1 VSLPLCFLTAVA
13 EAAPANPV
21 SLHPW
26 TFVFQVLN
34 VLVVIGGLTFLLF
47 RPLGALMKKRE
58 DHIEE
63 SLAQAGQARQEAG
76 ALRAEYQQKIRSVR
90 EEAQEILDQA
100 AKDAQEYERVRK
112 EETDVVY
119 AQMLAEAKREIEDSR
134 QAVLASMHEEVA
146 TMAVMAASQVLGRAI
161 SDEEHREILRD
172 FIEKVMELPQVV
184 KELAHAAEDGRDIL
198 RVELITAV
206 PLPDDLCQSL
216 RQRLSQVGK
225 KKEVRLV
232 LRQDPDLVGGAR
244 LRIDGV
250 LVDDSIGGRLRRL
263 ERFVMEDGSQTEH

>member
-1 VSLPLCFLTAVA
+1 
-13 EAAPANPV
+13 
-21 SLHPW
+21 
-26 TFVFQVLN
+26 
-34 VLVVIGGLTFLLF
+34 
-47 RPLGALMKKRE
+47 MKKRE

-90 EEAQEILDQA
+90 EEAQGILDQA

-112 EETDVVY
+112 EETDAVY
-119 AQMLAEAKREIEDSR
+119 AQMLAEARMEIEDSR